1 MTDLHNIPLNE
12 RYFEDYREGEV
23 LECGPVIVE
32 REEVMAFARRYDP
45 QAFHVDPAAATQSVF
60 GGLIASGWHTAALM
74 MRLLVDNYISHVA
87 SLSSPGVDELRWL
100 APVRPG
106 DALSVRARVVEA
118 RASRSKPDR
127 GVLRT
132 QIEVLN
138 QENTVVMSLLA
149 TNLIACRPEP
159 NKP

>member
-60 GGLIASGWHTAALM
+60 GGLIASGWHTAALT